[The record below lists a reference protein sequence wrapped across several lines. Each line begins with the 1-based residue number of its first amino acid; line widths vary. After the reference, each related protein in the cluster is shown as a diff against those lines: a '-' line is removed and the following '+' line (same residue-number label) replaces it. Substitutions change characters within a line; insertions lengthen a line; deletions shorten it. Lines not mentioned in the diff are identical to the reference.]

1 MAFVKEK
8 MEGLFLNIQRIYI
21 SCFFI
26 FFYRNLYHVKA
37 ILFKYEYFY
46 HAENLRFF
54 IKQLNKININK
65 TKEKNGNQ
73 KWIYF
78 QFPNL
83 TKFVQMQARRQETI
97 SFFAWAVTLKIQFRY
112 CPPILW

>member
-8 MEGLFLNIQRIYI
+8 IGGLFLNIQRIYI

-26 FFYRNLYHVKA
+26 FLYRNLYHVKA

-46 HAENLRFF
+46 HTENLRYF

-65 TKEKNGNQ
+65 TKEKMEIKSGFTFNFL
-73 KWIYF
+73 I
-78 QFPNL
+78 
-83 TKFVQMQARRQETI
+83 
-97 SFFAWAVTLKIQFRY
+97 
-112 CPPILW
+112 